1 VVTADVHRR
10 LMVEE
15 TMDINEVVPDHLY
28 NMKEVIHDLHPT
40 TTAGDDPELH
50 RGMGDHLA
58 LITTAEDDRE
68 VHETMVAQG
77 LLMTAAE
84 NLSVEEARMEE
95 AEIIRQATG
104 RRCRM
109 I

>member
-1 VVTADVHRR
+1 
-10 LMVEE
+10 MVEE
-15 TMDINEVVPDHLY
+15 TMDTNEVVPDHLY
-28 NMKEVIHDLHPT
+28 NMKEGIHDLHPT
-40 TTAGDDPELH
+40 TTAEDDPELH
-50 RGMGDHLA
+50 RGMGDPLA

-84 NLSVEEARMEE
+84 NLSVEEARTEE
-95 AEIIRQATG
+95 AEIIRQSTG